1 VGPTA
6 IAKNYCGLKEDQGT
20 PWRVAASY
28 GWLSSELRF
37 GSTSAPFYQRSVAVS
52 LTRQLGERFSVQAGA
67 GAVIGGGIDA
77 LGASYDMQPGWLVRL
92 GGTWLALDGR
102 GAWPFLAVS
111 LGLAASGVTTT
122 SAGLPSETLTAVDL
136 GLSASVGKA
145 FFGAVAPYVGAR
157 VFGGPVAWTLAGKG
171 VTGTDVNHWQVAFGL
186 AAALPLG
193 FDVLVE
199 WAPFGEESVLAQ
211 AGWAF

>member
-6 IAKNYCGLKEDQGT
+6 IAKDYCGLREDEGT

-52 LTRQLGERFSVQAGA
+52 LTRQLGERFSVQVGA
-67 GAVIGGGIDA
+67 GAVIGGGIEAGDVD
-77 LGASYDMQPGWLVRL
+77 YTMQPGWLVRL

-102 GAWPFLAVS
+102 GAWPFVAVS
-111 LGLAASGVTTT
+111 LGLAASGVAAT
-122 SAGLPSETLTAVDL
+122 ALGAPSEPLTALDV

-145 FFGAVAPYVGAR
+145 LFGAVAPYLGAR
-157 VFGGPVAWTLAGKG
+157 VFGGPVAWTLAGKA
-171 VTGTDVNHWQVAFGL
+171 VTGTDVDHWQVAFGV
-186 AAALPLG
+186 AASLPLG
-193 FDVLVE
+193 LDVLVE
-199 WAPFGEESVLAQ
+199 WAPFGERSAVAQ